1 MSFSE
6 TILITGGAGFI
17 GSNFIHYFLNKY
29 DKYRIVNLD
38 KLTYAGDLDNLKE
51 CEGNSNHVFIQGD
64 ICDRDLVKKLFSDY
78 QITGVIHFAA
88 ESHVDNSISDPSA
101 FIKTNIEGTFTL
113 LEEARRAWNG
123 ADHRF
128 HHVSTDE
135 VYGTLGDTG
144 YFTETT
150 PYAPNSPYSAS
161 KASSDMIARSYVHT
175 YGMNIT
181 ISSCS
186 NNFGPRQHQ
195 EKLIPTIIRTALA
208 GKPIPIYGSGK
219 NVRDWLFVDDHCI
232 AIDLIYHQGAKGE
245 VYNVGGD
252 KELDNLSLAGM
263 VCDILDKVRP
273 LGNSYKQQISFVE
286 DRAGHDY
293 RYAIDFSKIKRE
305 LGWVPSADFMGNL
318 LKTLRYYLDK

>member
-29 DKYRIVNLD
+29 DKYRIINLD
-38 KLTYAGDLDNLKE
+38 KLTYAGNLQNLTGCADNANYIFVE
-51 CEGNSNHVFIQGD
+51 GD
-64 ICDRDLVKKLFSDY
+64 ICNRDLVRKLFSDY
-78 QITGVIHFAA
+78 KITGVIHFAA
-88 ESHVDNSISDPSA
+88 ESHVDNSINYPSA

-123 ADHRF
+123 VEHRF

-135 VYGTLGDTG
+135 VYGTLGATG

-195 EKLIPTIIRTALA
+195 EKFIPTIIRTALA
-208 GKPIPIYGSGK
+208 KKPIPIYGAGN
-219 NVRDWLFVDDHCI
+219 NVRDWLFVTDHCI
-232 AIDLIYHQGAKGE
+232 AIDSIYHQGTKGE

-252 KELDNLSLAGM
+252 KELDNLSLATM
-263 VCDILDKVRP
+263 VCDILDEISP
-273 LGNSYKQQISFVE
+273 ANQPYKQQISFVK

-293 RYAIDFSKIKRE
+293 RYAIDFSKINQE
-305 LGWVPSADFMGNL
+305 LGWKPSADFMDNMV
-318 LKTLRYYLDK
+318 KTIKYYMNK